1 MMIGIAAV
9 TQGNL
14 GTAFRH
20 REQVLWVLAL
30 GAAAGAEWL
39 WARRRRIEPGGSPAA
54 VSRRM
59 DEAPV
64 VDAVDPS
71 LASTA
76 RD

>member
-1 MMIGIAAV
+1 MVGIAAV

-39 WARRRRIEPGGSPAA
+39 WSRRGERHAA
-54 VSRRM
+54 VA
-59 DEAPV
+59 EAQASVPMSDALPV
-64 VDAVDPS
+64 
-71 LASTA
+71 LSTA
-76 RD
+76 DNSLSADGR